1 MIKNIR
7 YIVATLLFCMVTV
20 GATAQVQEVIK
31 KTVAVDSTN
40 ATEAIAPAEEGIAIK
55 IAKDSTTVFEVITE
69 EDASIVDEMEVD
81 TSTTSPSIIEDGRTI
96 EKVIA
101 KVGGEYI
108 LYSELMGAFQY
119 QKQNTPEIT
128 EEALCPIL
136 EQMIAQRI
144 LINQA
149 KLDSIIVSDNEIEG
163 QLDARITN
171 ILGMMGNDEER
182 FVEYYGKS
190 IVEVKEDFRE
200 DIKQQLLAERIQRTL
215 INEVVITPNEVKEFY
230 DKIPKDSLPYL
241 PSEVEISEIIMKPEV
256 NEVEATKSKTKLTEI
271 KDKILAGEETFEDMA
286 RKFSA
291 DPGSGANGGDL
302 GWSKRG
308 SFVTEFEAAAYD
320 LDLEEI
326 SDIVETQFGYHII
339 KLIDRRGNQLNLKH
353 ILIKPEIT
361 QDDLNITKSNLDSIR
376 TLLSADSLDFVNAVR
391 LHSDK
396 ETQSYNNIGRMAN
409 PKTGDTFF
417 ETGDLP
423 PEIYF
428 AIEELEVGDVS
439 EPLEFQTPRGE
450 TRFRIVK
457 LMTRTKPHKANME
470 QDYSRI
476 QRFARESKRNEYY
489 NKWMKA
495 RIEETFIELDDDFSD
510 CSPTLNSMPK

>member
-1 MIKNIR
+1 MKTILKHILSG
-7 YIVATLLFCMVTV
+7 LLVLM
-20 GATAQVQEVIK
+20 
-31 KTVAVDSTN
+31 VAVGGF
-40 ATEAIAPAEEGIAIK
+40 AQ
-55 IAKDSTTVFEVITE
+55 
-69 EDASIVDEMEVD
+69 
-81 TSTTSPSIIEDGRTI
+81 DGRTI

-108 LYSELMGAFQY
+108 LYSELMGAYQY
-119 QKQNTPEIT
+119 QKQQSPTIGD
-128 EEALCPIL
+128 EALCGIL

-149 KLDSIIVSDNEIEG
+149 KLDSIIISEGEIEG

-190 IVEVKEDFRE
+190 IVAVKEDFRE
-200 DIKQQLLAERIQRTL
+200 DIKQQLLAEKIQRQL
-215 INEVVITPNEVKEFY
+215 ITEVVVTPNEVKQFY
-230 DKIPKDSLPYL
+230 DGIPSDSLPYL
-241 PSEVEISEIIMKPEV
+241 PSEVEISEIIIKPTV
-256 NEVEATKSKTKLTEI
+256 NQEQSQISIDLLTDI
-271 KDKILAGEETFEDMA
+271 KQKIMSEEETFEDMA
-286 RKFSA
+286 RTYSD

-320 LDLEEI
+320 LDIGEI
-326 SDIVETQFGYHII
+326 SDIVETQFGYHIL
-339 KLIDRRGNQLNLKH
+339 KLIDRRGNQLSLKH

-361 QDDLNITKSNLDSIR
+361 EDDLALTRSKLDSIR
-376 TLLSADSLDFVNAVR
+376 TRLQTDSLDFVSAVR
-391 LHSDK
+391 LYSDK

-409 PKTGDTFF
+409 PATGDTFF

-428 AIEELEVGDVS
+428 AIEELEVGGIS

-450 TRFRIVK
+450 TQYRMIK
-457 LMTRTKPHKANME
+457 LMSRTKPHKASLD

-476 QRFARESKRNEYY
+476 QRYAKESKKNDYY
-489 NKWMKA
+489 NNWMQD
-495 RIEETFIELDDDFSD
+495 RLQETFIELDEDFSD
-510 CSPTLNSMPK
+510 CSSSLQSLQK

>member
-1 MIKNIR
+1 MKIYLQFISS
-7 YIVATLLFCMVTV
+7 LLFVV
-20 GATAQVQEVIK
+20 LAANSATAQNEQ
-31 KTVAVDSTN
+31 
-40 ATEAIAPAEEGIAIK
+40 
-55 IAKDSTTVFEVITE
+55 
-69 EDASIVDEMEVD
+69 
-81 TSTTSPSIIEDGRTI
+81 TI

-108 LYSELMGAFQY
+108 LYSELMGAYQY
-119 QKQNTPEIT
+119 QKQQDPTLS

-136 EQMIAQRI
+136 EQMISQRI

-149 KLDSIIVSDNEIEG
+149 KLDSIVVSDGEIEN

-190 IVEVKEDFRE
+190 VVAVKEDFRE
-200 DIKQQLLAERIQRTL
+200 DIKQQILAEKIQRDL
-215 INEVVITPNEVKEFY
+215 INEVDVTPIEVKEFY
-230 DKIPKDSLPYL
+230 NGIPTDSLPYL
-241 PSEVEISEIIMKPEV
+241 ASEVEISEIIIKPEV
-256 NEVEATKSKTKLTEI
+256 NPEEAKISKDLLMEI
-271 KDKILAGEETFEDMA
+271 KQKILSGEETFEDMA
-286 RKFSA
+286 RKYSS

-320 LDLEEI
+320 LDINEI
-326 SDIVETQFGYHII
+326 SDMVETQYGYHIL

-361 QDDLNITKSNLDSIR
+361 DADMDITKNKLDSIR
-376 TLLSADSLDFVNAVR
+376 TLLLSDSLDFVSAVR

-396 ETQSYNNIGRMAN
+396 ETQSYNNIGRMSN
-409 PKTGDTFF
+409 PSTGDTFF

-428 AIEELEVGDVS
+428 AIEDLEVDGVS
-439 EPLEFQTPRGE
+439 EPLEFKTPRGE
-450 TRFRIVK
+450 THFRIIK
-457 LMTRTKPHKANME
+457 LMSQTKPHRASLE

-476 QRFARESKRNEYY
+476 RRYARESRRNVHY
-489 NKWMKA
+489 NKWMQE
-495 RIEETFIELDDDFSD
+495 RIQETFIVLDEDFSD
-510 CSPTLNSMPK
+510 CSASLQSAQK

>member
-1 MIKNIR
+1 MIKIIR
-7 YIVATLLFCMVTV
+7 YTAATLLLCTIALSAF
-20 GATAQVQEVIK
+20 AQVEELIEEIA
-31 KTVAVDSTN
+31 TDSVVTTD
-40 ATEAIAPAEEGIAIK
+40 AIIPDDGDIEEAIAM
-55 IAKDSTTVFEVITE
+55 
-69 EDASIVDEMEVD
+69 EDTPVTQVSFN
-81 TSTTSPSIIEDGRTI
+81 DGKTI

-108 LYSELMGAFQY
+108 LYSELMGAYQY
-119 QKQNTPEIT
+119 QKQNDPTIT
-128 EEALCPIL
+128 EEVLCPLL

-149 KLDSIIVSDNEIEG
+149 KLDSIIISDGEIEG

-171 ILGMMGNDEER
+171 ILGMMGNDEQR

-190 IVEVKEDFRE
+190 IVAVKEDFRE
-200 DIKQQLLAERIQRTL
+200 DIKQQMLAERIQRTL
-215 INEVVITPNEVKEFY
+215 INEVVVTPSEVKEFY
-230 DKIPKDSLPYL
+230 DKIPSDSLPYL
-241 PSEVEISEIIMKPEV
+241 PSEVEISEIVMTPEV
-256 NEVEATKSKTKLTEI
+256 NSVEAEISRNKLNDI
-271 KDKILAGEETFEDMA
+271 KERIMSGEETFSDMA
-286 RKFSA
+286 RKYSA

-320 LDLEEI
+320 LDIDEI
-326 SDIVETQFGYHII
+326 SDIVETQFGFHII

-361 QDDLNITKSNLDSIR
+361 LSDLDRTKSKLDSIR
-376 TLLSADSLDFVNAVR
+376 SLLVSDSLNFVNAVR
-391 LHSDK
+391 MHSDK
-396 ETQSYNNIGRMAN
+396 EIQSYNNIGRMAN

-428 AIEELEVGDVS
+428 AMEELEVGDVS
-439 EPLEFQTPRGE
+439 EPLEFQDQRGE
-450 TRFRIVK
+450 KKFRIIK
-457 LMTRTKPHKANME
+457 LMSRTKPHKANLE

-476 QRFARESKRNEYY
+476 QRFAKESKKNEYY
-489 NKWMKA
+489 STWMKA
-495 RIEETFIELDDDFSD
+495 RIEETYIELDEDFND
-510 CSPTLNSMPK
+510 CSATLNSMPK

>member
-1 MIKNIR
+1 MKRFLQYSICILF
-7 YIVATLLFCMVTV
+7 TLLA
-20 GATAQVQEVIK
+20 G
-31 KTVAVDSTN
+31 N
-40 ATEAIAPAEEGIAIK
+40 GAIAQTGQ
-55 IAKDSTTVFEVITE
+55 
-69 EDASIVDEMEVD
+69 
-81 TSTTSPSIIEDGRTI
+81 TI

-108 LYSELMGAFQY
+108 LYSELMGAYQY
-119 QKQNTPEIT
+119 QKQQDPTINEDV
-128 EEALCPIL
+128 LCPIL

-149 KLDSIIVSDNEIEG
+149 KLDSIIVSDGEIEG
-163 QLDARITN
+163 QLDARIAN

-190 IVEVKEDFRE
+190 VVAVKEDFRE
-200 DIKQQLLAERIQRTL
+200 DIKQQILAEKIQRNL
-215 INEVVITPNEVKEFY
+215 INEVNVTPIEVKEFY
-230 DKIPKDSLPYL
+230 EKIPSDSLPYL
-241 PSEVEISEIIMKPEV
+241 ASEVEISEIIMQPAV
-256 NEVEATKSKTKLTEI
+256 NETEAKISKDLLTEI
-271 KDKILAGEETFEDMA
+271 KQKILSEEETFEDMA
-286 RKFSA
+286 RKYSS

-308 SFVTEFEAAAYD
+308 AFVTEFEAAAYD
-320 LDLEEI
+320 LDINEI
-326 SDIVETQFGYHII
+326 SDIVETMFGYHII

-361 QDDLNITKSNLDSIR
+361 DADMELTKNKLDSVR
-376 TLLSADSLDFVNAVR
+376 TLLVSDSLDFVSAVR
-391 LHSDK
+391 YYSSK

-409 PKTGDTFF
+409 PATGDTFF

-428 AIEELEVGDVS
+428 AIEELEVDGVS

-450 TRFRIVK
+450 THFRIIK
-457 LMTRTKPHKANME
+457 LMSRTKPHKASLE

-476 QRFARESKRNEYY
+476 KRYAKESKKNVYY
-489 NKWMKA
+489 NKWMQE
-495 RIEETFIELDDDFSD
+495 RLQETFIELDEDFGD
-510 CSPTLNSMPK
+510 CSSSLQSVQK

>member
-1 MIKNIR
+1 MMRVLKNFMCLTFIML
-7 YIVATLLFCMVTV
+7 IS
-20 GATAQVQEVIK
+20 I
-31 KTVAVDSTN
+31 STN
-40 ATEAIAPAEEGIAIK
+40 GQ
-55 IAKDSTTVFEVITE
+55 
-69 EDASIVDEMEVD
+69 
-81 TSTTSPSIIEDGRTI
+81 DGKTI

-119 QKQNTPEIT
+119 QKQNNPDLD
-128 EEALCPIL
+128 EEALCPLL

-149 KLDSIIVSDNEIEG
+149 KLDSIVVSEGEIEG

-190 IVEVKEDFRE
+190 VVEVKEDFRE
-200 DIKQQLLAERIQRTL
+200 DIRQQILAEKIQRNL
-215 INEVVITPNEVKEFY
+215 INEVVVTPNEVKEFY
-230 DKIPKDSLPYL
+230 DGIPADSLPYL
-241 PSEVEISEIIMKPEV
+241 PSEVEISEIVVKPEV
-256 NEVEATKSKTKLTEI
+256 NPVEAELASNKLKEI
-271 KDKILAGEETFEDMA
+271 KEKIISGEETFEDMA

-308 SFVTEFEAAAYD
+308 AFVTEFEAAAYD
-320 LDLEEI
+320 LEIGEI
-326 SDIVETQFGYHII
+326 SDLVETQYGYHVL
-339 KLIDRRGNQLNLKH
+339 KLIDRRGNQLHLKH

-361 QDDLNITKSNLDSIR
+361 QADLDLAKNKLDSIKG
-376 TLLSADSLDFVNAVR
+376 LLEIDSLDFLSAVR
-391 LHSDK
+391 LHSNKDA
-396 ETQSYNNIGRMAN
+396 QSYNNIGRMSNRA
-409 PKTGDTFF
+409 TGDTFF

-428 AIEELEVGDVS
+428 AIEELEVGDIS
-439 EPLEFQTPRGE
+439 APLEYQTPRGE
-450 TRFRIVK
+450 TEYRIVK
-457 LMTRTKPHKANME
+457 LMSQTKPHRASLE

-476 QRFARESKRNEYY
+476 QRYAKESKKNIYY
-489 NKWMKA
+489 NEWMQA
-495 RIEETFIELDDDFSD
+495 RLKETYIEMDEDFND
-510 CSPTLNSMPK
+510 CSTDLQRAMPK

>member
-1 MIKNIR
+1 MNRFSR
-7 YIVATLLFCMVTV
+7 YTTYTLAFCLLTIVSY
-20 GATAQVQEVIK
+20 GQ
-31 KTVAVDSTN
+31 
-40 ATEAIAPAEEGIAIK
+40 
-55 IAKDSTTVFEVITE
+55 
-69 EDASIVDEMEVD
+69 
-81 TSTTSPSIIEDGRTI
+81 TI

-108 LYSELMGAFQY
+108 LYSELMGAYQY
-119 QKQNTPEIT
+119 QKQNNPEIT
-128 EEALCPIL
+128 EDALCPLL

-149 KLDSIIVSDNEIEG
+149 KLDSVLVTDGEIEG

-190 IVEVKEDFRE
+190 IVAVKEDFRE
-200 DIKQQLLAERIQRTL
+200 DIKQQMLAEKIQRNL
-215 INEVVITPNEVKEFY
+215 INEVIITPSEVKEFY
-230 DKIPKDSLPYL
+230 DRIPTDSLPYL
-241 PSEVEISEIIMKPEV
+241 PSEVEISEIVMAPEV
-256 NEVEATKSKTKLTEI
+256 NSVEAGVAIDKLTEI
-271 KDKILAGEETFEDMA
+271 KEKILSEEETFEDMA

-308 SFVTEFEAAAYD
+308 AFVTEFEAAAYD
-320 LDLEEI
+320 LDIGEI
-326 SDIVETQFGYHII
+326 SDIVETQFGYHIL
-339 KLIDRRGNQLNLKH
+339 KLIDRRGNQLLLKH

-361 QDDLNITKSNLDSIR
+361 QGDLDLTNAKLDSIR
-376 TLLSADSLDFVNAVR
+376 GLISSDSLDFVAAVR

-409 PKTGDTFF
+409 PNTGDTFF

-450 TRFRIVK
+450 KSFRIIK
-457 LMTRTKPHKANME
+457 LLSRTKPHRASLE

-476 QRFARESKRNEYY
+476 QRFARESKKNEYY
-489 NKWMKA
+489 NKWMKS
-495 RIEETFIELDDDFSD
+495 RIQETFIELDDDFGD
-510 CSPTLNSMPK
+510 CNANLSSMQQ

>member
-1 MIKNIR
+1 MIKILK
-7 YIVATLLFCMVTV
+7 YIAFTLALCML
-20 GATAQVQEVIK
+20 AINVQSQK
-31 KTVAVDSTN
+31 
-40 ATEAIAPAEEGIAIK
+40 
-55 IAKDSTTVFEVITE
+55 
-69 EDASIVDEMEVD
+69 
-81 TSTTSPSIIEDGRTI
+81 TI

-108 LYSELMGAFQY
+108 LYSELMAAFQY
-119 QKQNTPEIT
+119 QKQNNPEIS
-128 EEALCPIL
+128 EEVLCPIL

-149 KLDSIIVSDNEIEG
+149 KLDSIIISDGEIEG

-171 ILGMMGNDEER
+171 ILGMMGNDEQR

-200 DIKQQLLAERIQRTL
+200 DIKQQLLAEKIQRSL
-215 INEVVITPNEVKEFY
+215 LNEVVITPSGVKDFY
-230 DKIPKDSLPYL
+230 DGIPSDSLPYL
-241 PSEVEISEIIMKPEV
+241 PSEVEISEIIMSPQV
-256 NEVEATKSKTKLTEI
+256 NDVEADLASKKLTEI
-271 KDKILAGEETFEDMA
+271 KEKIMAGEESFEDMA
-286 RKFSA
+286 RQYSE

-302 GWSKRG
+302 GWSNRG

-320 LDLEEI
+320 LDIDEI
-326 SDIVETQFGYHII
+326 SDIVETQFGYHIL
-339 KLIDRRGNQLNLKH
+339 KLVDRRGNQLNLKH
-353 ILIKPEIT
+353 ILVKPEIT
-361 QDDLNITKSNLDSIR
+361 QSDLDITKSKLDSIR
-376 TLLSADSLDFVNAVR
+376 GLVASDSLDFVTAVR

-409 PKTGDTFF
+409 PATGDTFF

-428 AIEELEVGDVS
+428 AIEELEIGDVS

-457 LMTRTKPHKANME
+457 LMSRTKPHKANLE

-476 QRFARESKRNEYY
+476 QRFAKESKKNEYY
-489 NKWMKA
+489 NKWMKS
-495 RIEETFIELDDDFSD
+495 RIKETYIELDEDFKD
-510 CSPTLNSMPK
+510 CSSSLNTLQK

>member
-1 MIKNIR
+1 MINKIK
-7 YIVATLLFCMVTV
+7 YIAATVFLCMVAV
-20 GATAQVQEVIK
+20 GASAQVEEI
-31 KTVAVDSTN
+31 ST
-40 ATEAIAPAEEGIAIK
+40 TE
-55 IAKDSTTVFEVITE
+55 IAKDSTMTTDPITE
-69 EDASIVDEMEVD
+69 GATSQEDTISDME
-81 TSTTSPSIIEDGRTI
+81 TPTTNGVNDGRTI

-108 LYSELMGAFQY
+108 LYSELMGAYQY
-119 QKQNTPEIT
+119 QRQNNPGIT

-149 KLDSIIVSDNEIEG
+149 KLDSIIVSDGEIEG

-171 ILGMMGNDEER
+171 ILGMMGNDEQR

-190 IVEVKEDFRE
+190 VVEVKEDFRE
-200 DIKQQLLAERIQRTL
+200 DIKQQLLAEKIQRTL
-215 INEVVITPNEVKEFY
+215 INEVVITPSEVKDFY

-256 NEVEATKSKTKLTEI
+256 NEEEAELSRNKLTEI
-271 KDKILAGEETFEDMA
+271 KEKILSGEESFEDMA
-286 RKFSA
+286 RKYSS

-320 LDLEEI
+320 LDINEI
-326 SDIVETQFGYHII
+326 SEIVETQFGYHII

-361 QDDLNITKSNLDSIR
+361 QADLDITKTKLDSVRIKLTR
-376 TLLSADSLDFVNAVR
+376 DSLDFVTAVR
-391 LHSDK
+391 MHSDK
-396 ETQSYNNIGRMAN
+396 ESQSYNNIGRMAN
-409 PKTGDTFF
+409 PNTGDTFF

-428 AIEELEVGDVS
+428 AIEELEVGGVS

-450 TRFRIVK
+450 KMFRIIK
-457 LMTRTKPHKANME
+457 LMTRTKPHKANLE

-476 QRFARESKRNEYY
+476 QRFAKESKKNEYY
-489 NKWMKA
+489 NKWMKE
-495 RIEETFIELDDDFSD
+495 RITETFIELDDDFGD
-510 CSPTLNSMPK
+510 CSTTLNTMPQ

>member
-1 MIKNIR
+1 MKRFLQYSIC
-7 YIVATLLFCMVTV
+7 LLFILLV
-20 GATAQVQEVIK
+20 GN
-31 KTVAVDSTN
+31 S
-40 ATEAIAPAEEGIAIK
+40 AIGQ
-55 IAKDSTTVFEVITE
+55 
-69 EDASIVDEMEVD
+69 
-81 TSTTSPSIIEDGRTI
+81 TI

-108 LYSELMGAFQY
+108 LYSELMGAYQY
-119 QKQNTPEIT
+119 QKQQDPTINEDV
-128 EEALCPIL
+128 LCPIL

-149 KLDSIIVSDNEIEG
+149 KLDSIIVSEGEIEG
-163 QLDARITN
+163 QLDARIAN

-190 IVEVKEDFRE
+190 VVAVKEDFRE
-200 DIKQQLLAERIQRTL
+200 DIKQQILAEKIQRDL
-215 INEVVITPNEVKEFY
+215 INEVNVTPIEVKEFY
-230 DKIPKDSLPYL
+230 EKIPTDSLPYL
-241 PSEVEISEIIMKPEV
+241 ASEVEISEIIMQPAV
-256 NEVEATKSKTKLTEI
+256 NNTEAKISKDLLTEI
-271 KDKILAGEETFEDMA
+271 KRKVLSEEETFEDMA
-286 RKFSA
+286 RKYSS

-308 SFVTEFEAAAYD
+308 AFVTEFEAAAYD
-320 LDLEEI
+320 LDINEI

-361 QDDLNITKSNLDSIR
+361 DADMELTKNKLDSVR
-376 TLLSADSLDFVNAVR
+376 TLLVTDSLDFVSAVR
-391 LHSDK
+391 FYSNK

-409 PKTGDTFF
+409 PATGDTFF

-428 AIEELEVGDVS
+428 AIEELEVDGVS

-450 TRFRIVK
+450 THFRLIK
-457 LMTRTKPHKANME
+457 LMSRTKPHKASLE

-476 QRFARESKRNEYY
+476 KRFAKESKKNVYY
-489 NKWMKA
+489 NKWMQE
-495 RIEETFIELDDDFSD
+495 RLQETYIELDDDFSD
-510 CSPTLNSMPK
+510 CSSSLQSIQK